1 MKRGAIAVP
10 LFTLF
15 GPDGLRLR
23 IDDCAPRLL
32 LVSPEKAG
40 IARGDPGLAT
50 VVADDCSSPR
60 SRSTPIATRPTRAAD
75 DLAVFQYT
83 SGTTRELPAAVQP
96 HAPPHRHAD
105 GRRALRHRDRPG
117 R

>member
-32 LVSPEKAG
+32 LVSPAKAG
-40 IARGDPGLAT
+40 IAARRCRDSRT
-50 VVADDCSSPR
+50 VVADDR
-60 SRSTPIATRPTRAAD
+60 S
-75 DLAVFQYT
+75 
-83 SGTTRELPAAVQP
+83 
-96 HAPPHRHAD
+96 
-105 GRRALRHRDRPG
+105 
-117 R
+117 